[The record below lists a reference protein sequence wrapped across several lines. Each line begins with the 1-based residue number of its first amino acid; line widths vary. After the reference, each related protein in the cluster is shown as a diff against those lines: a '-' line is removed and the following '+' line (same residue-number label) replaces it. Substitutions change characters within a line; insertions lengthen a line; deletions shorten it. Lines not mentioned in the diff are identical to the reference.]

1 MLNLVKPTFHVVEA
15 PQSAQRHKR
24 LCSAHITFNQAW
36 NIKNLSA
43 LFLLGKDVGKFQNYH
58 HVFFRIVLHDLSKLV
73 CFSQKIYWK
82 LKEDKSL
89 LKMHF
94 KPLGFSA
101 VDELQ

>member
-36 NIKNLSA
+36 NIKKTLSA
-43 LFLLGKDVGKFQNYH
+43 LFLLGKDVDKFQKYNQ
-58 HVFFRIVLHDLSKLV
+58 VFFRILLHGLRKLV
-73 CFSQKIYWK
+73 CFSQKINWK
-82 LKEDKSL
+82 LKEDKCL

-94 KPLGFSA
+94 KP
-101 VDELQ
+101 